1 MKKLLFIVLLSAITL
16 VSVPLNG
23 FSEGYSPPE
32 NSISKTEKKCP
43 ALNSS
48 IITSEFSQNYDF
60 SNPLNIAIV
69 SDDDVGW
76 GVEKNYT
83 TLLKIEGIEPN
94 IESHTNFIPAP
105 IMQYYRKLPD
115 VIKTDP
121 GIKKFKDDY
130 KKRKVFS
137 GILKLPPRP
146 GWEKLV

>member
-16 VSVPLNG
+16 LSVPLNA

-83 TLLKIEGIEPN
+83 TLLKIE
-94 IESHTNFIPAP
+94 SHTNFIPAP
-105 IMQYYRKLPD
+105 IIKYHRQPG

-121 GIKKFKDDY
+121 DIKKFKDDY